1 MTELQT
7 YKGFYLWHYVPSRVA
22 AVIFLLLFLA
32 ATAFHSWK
40 TWKHKTYFCICF
52 ALGCFFE
59 FIGYC
64 ARTSAHNKT
73 GKMMPFCIQNVFI
86 LLGPAL
92 FAASIYMVLGRV
104 IVAVKGARHSLIP
117 VKWLTKIFVAGDVVS
132 FLIQGGAAGMMVS
145 TDLASL
151 GNKLVVVGLV
161 VQVVMFGL
169 FVVTAVIFQVRMSRD
184 GGAGLEVFSG
194 NFRWRFHLRTLYL
207 VSLLVMVRSVFRVVE
222 FVMGNDGYLLQ
233 NEWPLYVFDA
243 ALMGLVVVVFGI
255 RYPSDV
261 NPYSHVHERVALGEV
276 HQV

>member
-1 MTELQT
+1 
-7 YKGFYLWHYVPSRVA
+7 
-22 AVIFLLLFLA
+22 
-32 ATAFHSWK
+32 
-40 TWKHKTYFCICF
+40 
-52 ALGCFFE
+52 
-59 FIGYC
+59 
-64 ARTSAHNKT
+64 
-73 GKMMPFCIQNVFI
+73 MPFCIQNVFI

-184 GGAGLEVFSG
+184 AGAGLEVFSG

-207 VSLLVMVRSVFRVVE
+207 VSLLIMVRSVFRVVE

-261 NPYSHVHERVALGEV
+261 YPYSHVHERVALGEV

>member
-1 MTELQT
+1 MAELQT
-7 YKGFYLWHYVPSRVA
+7 YKGYYLWHYVPSRAA

-32 ATAFHSWK
+32 GTAFHTWK
-40 TWKHKTYFCICF
+40 IWKHKTYFCMCF
-52 ALGCFFE
+52 AIGGFFE

-92 FAASIYMVLGRV
+92 FTASIYMVLGRI
-104 IVAVKGARHSLIP
+104 IVLVKGEKHSLIP
-117 VKWLTKIFVAGDVVS
+117 VRWLTKVFVAGDVLS
-132 FLIQGGAAGMMVS
+132 FLIQGGAAGMMIS
-145 TDLASL
+145 TDLARL
-151 GNKLVVVGLV
+151 GNKLVVIGLV

-169 FVVTAVIFQVRMSRD
+169 FVVTAMIFQLRMNGD
-184 GGAGLEVFSG
+184 LHAPEIFSA
-194 NFRWRFHLRTLYL
+194 NFRWRFHLNTLYI
-207 VSLLVMVRSVFRVVE
+207 VSVLIMVRSVFRVVE

-243 ALMGLVVVVFGI
+243 ALMWLVMVVFGV

-261 NPYSHVHERVALGEV
+261 FGYSHVHERVPLSEV
-276 HQV
+276 RGV